1 MNMTLFAQIIGLLP
15 KEDFK
20 KLVGQHNSDKH
31 SKGLDS
37 WHQLI
42 AMLFCQFSK
51 CEWLRDVCNGL
62 MSAQGNLNHLGISHL
77 VKRSTLS
84 YQNQHRTWELFR
96 DYYLKCKSHFFAKG
110 NRRQRRKFNQIKG
123 KVYMLDASLIHVC
136 LKVFDWAHY
145 RKTKGAMKLHML
157 LDYEHCLPEY
167 MYFSDGTKHESPVAK
182 RFVIPR
188 GSVIVADRG
197 YINFKLMQYWQDQ
210 GVNFVIRCRD
220 DVTLN
225 STDSLDEV
233 EHPILKNEMVTLRKV
248 TSKIYSDQLRL
259 VEVWDEENHK
269 RIRLVTNQ
277 MNWTAETISELYR
290 KRWSIEIFFRDIK
303 THLKVK
309 TFIGTTPNAV
319 LIQLWTAMLTILIIK
334 YLKHIADYK
343 WSQANLI
350 GFIRIAILSKIALYK
365 WLNYPF
371 IPEDYST
378 HKMSGQISIDF
389 NGGIVSDSG

>member
-1 MNMTLFAQIIGLLP
+1 MNMTLFAQIVGLLP
-15 KEDFK
+15 KEDFR
-20 KLVGQHNSDKH
+20 KLVGQHKSDKH
-31 SKGLDS
+31 NKGLDS

-51 CEWLRDVCNGL
+51 CEGLRDVCNGL

-96 DYYLKCKSHFFAKG
+96 DYYLKCKSHFFGKG
-110 NRRQRRKFNQIKG
+110 NRKQRRKFNQVKG

-182 RFVIPR
+182 RFVIPK
-188 GSVIVADRG
+188 GSVVVADRG
-197 YINFKLMQYWQDQ
+197 FVDFKLMRHWQDQ
-210 GVNFVIRCRD
+210 GINFVIRCRD
-220 DVTLN
+220 DITLN
-225 STDSLDEV
+225 KAGSLDAV
-233 EHPILKNEMVTLRKV
+233 KYPILKNEKVTLRKA
-248 TSKIYSDQLRL
+248 TANPYNAQLRL

-309 TFIGTTPNAV
+309 TFIGTSPNAV

-334 YLKHIADYK
+334 YLKHIAEYK

-365 WLNYPF
+365 WLNHPF

-378 HKMSGQISIDF
+378 YNMTGQISINF
-389 NGGIVSDSG
+389 NRGMVSDTG